1 MTSMMMVD
9 QNKEYVLNELQLPLP
24 GFNLYNDKPAHLS
37 HNGMQSLEV
46 VLAIDSSK
54 LEQVR
59 SLYSIDAWMMTSYA
73 VFLHRMTNDKDLIMG
88 VRNRTGRLLPLRVAI
103 TGSDSFKSILEQISS
118 KLEMLDSTELQ
129 LSDMERICGQS
140 PLFQTIYGEDTACQH
155 SLLNWYVREE
165 ADMWLLKVS
174 YSSFNEPMIRKY
186 SRHFEALIHSV
197 LEHMDMELPI
207 GSLAIC
213 TEEDLNAYAVLNA
226 PKLDVSPDMTIVSML
241 ASVVERFG
249 DRIAI
254 SYDEDGFTYSEL
266 DRLSNKVAN
275 MLLESGLQRG
285 QFVSLFMDRSL
296 DTIISL
302 LGVIKAGGVYVPL
315 DPAHPDERNAYI
327 ISDTSS
333 LHRHHQERVCSQAGC
348 IAGQSDRQ
356 AEAVFPRHG
365 APALWGAKDCHYH

>member
-1 MTSMMMVD
+1 M
-9 QNKEYVLNELQLPLP
+9 
-24 GFNLYNDKPAHLS
+24 
-37 HNGMQSLEV
+37 
-46 VLAIDSSK
+46 
-54 LEQVR
+54 
-59 SLYSIDAWMMTSYA
+59 
-73 VFLHRMTNDKDLIMG
+73 
-88 VRNRTGRLLPLRVAI
+88 AI
-103 TGSDSFKSILEQISS
+103 TGSDSFKNIFEQISS
-118 KLEMLDSTELQ
+118 KLERLENTDLQ

-140 PLFQTIYGEDTACQH
+140 PLFQTIYGEDSTCQH
-155 SLLNWYVREE
+155 SLLNWFVREE
-165 ADMWLLKVS
+165 ANRWLLNVS

-197 LEHMDMELPI
+197 LEHMDMEQPI

-213 TEEDLNAYAVLNA
+213 TEEDLAAYAALNA
-226 PKLDVSPDMTIVSML
+226 AKVDVAPHTTIVSML
-241 ASVVERFG
+241 ASVVEKFG

-254 SYDEDGFTYSEL
+254 SFDGDQLTYAQL
-266 DRLSNKVAN
+266 DRLSNKIAN

-333 LHRHHQERVCSQAGC
+333 SIVITKSGFASKLAVLLDNLEEKPKLFFLDTELQPYGEQE
-348 IAGQSDRQ
+348 ITIN
-356 AEAVFPRHG
+356 H
-365 APALWGAKDCHYH
+365 